1 MYSKQT
7 ELIMF
12 CLLLLFSFFSV
23 RRVPRVRGA
32 FRDAGSRRPREALAV
47 GREGGRAGGKGGG
60 TVGTELAV
68 VNEPKWSPVIHCLIC
83 PSGAEE
89 RSDGW
94 LITAPPLS
102 QWSGGRGEGGRG
114 RAQR

>member
-1 MYSKQT
+1 M
-7 ELIMF
+7 
-12 CLLLLFSFFSV
+12 
-23 RRVPRVRGA
+23 VRGA

-47 GREGGRAGGKGGG
+47 GRAGGREEGREEGGM
-60 TVGTELAV
+60 VGRELAV

-102 QWSGGRGEGGRG
+102 QWSVGGG
-114 RAQR
+114 QR